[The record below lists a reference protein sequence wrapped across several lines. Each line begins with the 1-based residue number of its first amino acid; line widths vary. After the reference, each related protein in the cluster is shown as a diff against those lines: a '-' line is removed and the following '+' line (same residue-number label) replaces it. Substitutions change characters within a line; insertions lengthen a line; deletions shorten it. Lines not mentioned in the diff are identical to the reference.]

1 MAPQDAAEFATLAV
15 RVGLME
21 DHVAK
26 ECLYELDDRN
36 APPEAI
42 ARYMERKGLIT
53 PLQTSRLLKGEVDGY
68 VLGGY
73 RLLYKIAS
81 GSFGRVYRAADPST
95 GQTVA
100 IKVLRKKWTEDKR
113 RVELFERE
121 GRLGLSITH
130 PNIVQILAVSR

>member
-1 MAPQDAAEFATLAV
+1 MGPQDATEFATLAV
-15 RVGLME
+15 RVGLVE

-26 ECLYELDDRN
+26 ECIYELEDRTS
-36 APPEAI
+36 PPETM

-68 VLGGY
+68 ILGGY

-81 GSFGRVYRAADPST
+81 GSFGRVYRGSDPGT

-100 IKVLRKKWTEDKR
+100 VKVLRKKWTEDKR
-113 RVELFERE
+113 RV
-121 GRLGLSITH
+121 
-130 PNIVQILAVSR
+130 